1 MERRMSKAQH
11 FVLAAGGTGGHM
23 VPAAALAA
31 ELGRRGHR
39 VALISDDRGVRF
51 PGLFEGVQTHIL
63 PAGRLSGG
71 PIGWARAAKAMLS
84 GRSMAIE
91 LFRHFQ
97 PAAVIGFGGYPALPA
112 LLAAFN
118 RKIPTAIHE
127 QNAVLGRVNRLVAG
141 RVSAIATSYATVER
155 LKDAYRGKT
164 HLVGN
169 PVRDSII
176 ALRAKPYPL
185 IEEDGIFRVLVTGG
199 SQGAS
204 ILSQVVPDGL
214 SLLPINFRRRLQVT
228 HQARIEDID
237 AARAKY
243 AELSIAADLATYLP
257 DLPEHLAWAHLVI
270 ARAGA
275 STLAELT
282 CAGRPAILVPLP
294 SATDDHQT
302 VNAREMTAAGGARTI
317 DQRNFT
323 PIELAKQM
331 QRLGLDPA
339 ALNNAAAR
347 ARSCGRPDAARD
359 LADLVESLAETGGDM
374 PIGAAQ
380 SKKNDGMAFA

>member
-1 MERRMSKAQH
+1 MSKVHH

-31 ELGRRGHR
+31 ELVRRGHR
-39 VALISDDRGVRF
+39 VALVSDERGVRF
-51 PGLFEGVQTHIL
+51 PGLFDGVQTHIL
-63 PAGRLSGG
+63 PAGRLAGG
-71 PIGWARAAKAMLS
+71 PLGWIKAARAMLR
-84 GRSMAIE
+84 GRAMAIE
-91 LFRHFQ
+91 LLRHFR

-112 LLAAFN
+112 LLAAFHH
-118 RKIPTAIHE
+118 KIPSAIHE

-141 RVSAIATSYATVER
+141 RVSAIATSYAEVER
-155 LKDAYRGKT
+155 LKDGYRGKT

-169 PVRDSII
+169 PVRDSVI
-176 ALRAKPYPL
+176 ALRDKPYPL
-185 IEEDGIFRVLVTGG
+185 LEEDGIFRVLVTGG

-204 ILSQVVPDGL
+204 VLSQVVPDGL
-214 SLLPINFRRRLQVT
+214 SLLPVNFRRRLQVT

-257 DLPEHLAWAHLVI
+257 DLPEHLGWAHLVI

-323 PIELAKQM
+323 PVELAKQM

-339 ALNNAAAR
+339 ALQNAAAR

-374 PIGAAQ
+374 PIGLPLP
-380 SKKNDGMAFA
+380 KKTNDGMAFA